1 MVNST
6 TLKGRQNHYN
16 VKLLS
21 GFGLSISLK
30 DNKLVLKNGTYPYSD
45 VPELEELGKV
55 QNEHYSL
62 LKLVGSDSV
71 HKLKNQILILILVS
85 CLVPMLHTSSF
96 GQLSPAGISTSNNGN
111 IIQFDKKIF
120 SWTDRVYITIY
131 APDFNSDPNAIDV
144 IGKTQD
150 DKVTVCTTG
159 HCIPY
164 QLTET
169 GVNTGIFSGYV
180 TLTGD
185 PTVKGMAGIDGQG
198 ENPSGITSTCNP
210 VCGPTDGFLPST
222 GNDGISVSF
231 EYTRDQ
237 TVTGSALIRW
247 HTGEIKWLQS
257 SYRTNSQGVLQIV
270 DPDMSINPDAI
281 NKFETSVWSDSDSSG
296 TKITMTETDKGSG
309 IFEGTVYFD
318 TNFPSSGNRLHVS
331 DGDTVTGE
339 YIDRT
344 PPLPYSPS
352 DQLRLLATTTIGT
365 SVPLLDRVLANNA
378 RILDSFGHVLNNVAI
393 NQQIQIVSDL
403 INNKSKDQ
411 PFAYLVQIQD
421 SNGITVSLS
430 WITGSLSPNQSMSL
444 SQSWTPA
451 IAGTYNA
458 QVFVWQGVTSP
469 DALSPPITLQI
480 PVS

>member
-1 MVNST
+1 
-6 TLKGRQNHYN
+6 
-16 VKLLS
+16 LLS
-21 GFGLSISLK
+21 LDIL
-30 DNKLVLKNGTYPYSD
+30 
-45 VPELEELGKV
+45 
-55 QNEHYSL
+55 
-62 LKLVGSDSV
+62 
-71 HKLKNQILILILVS
+71 HKLKNHILILVLVS
-85 CLVPMLHTSSF
+85 CLVLIQPITSF
-96 GQLSPAGISTSNNGN
+96 GQLLQDGISTSNNGSV
-111 IIQFDKKIF
+111 IQFDKKTF

-131 APDFNSDPNAIDV
+131 APDFNWDPNAIDV
-144 IGKTQD
+144 IGETQD
-150 DKVTVCTTG
+150 DKVSVCTTG

-169 GVNTGIFSGYV
+169 GADTGIFSGYV

-185 PTVKGMAGIDGQG
+185 PTVKGTAGIDGQG
-198 ENPSGITSTCNP
+198 ENPSGTMSTCDP
-210 VCGPTDGFLPST
+210 TCGPSDGFLPST
-222 GNDGISVSF
+222 GNDGVSVSF

-257 SYRTNSQGVLQIV
+257 NSPINSQGVLQIV
-270 DPDMSINPDAI
+270 DPDMSINPDAV
-281 NKFETSVWSDSDSSG
+281 NKFDTSVWSDSDSSG
-296 TKITMTETDKGSG
+296 TKITMTETDKESG
-309 IFEGTVYFD
+309 IFQGTVYFS

-344 PPLPYSPS
+344 LPLPSSPA

-365 SVPLLDRVLANNA
+365 SVPPLDRIPANNA
-378 RILDSFGHVLNNVAI
+378 RILDSFGHVLNKVTI

-403 INNKSKDQ
+403 INNQSDDQ

-421 SNGITVSLS
+421 HNGITVSLS
-430 WITGSLSPNQSMSL
+430 WITGSLSPTQSLSL
-444 SQSWTPA
+444 SQSWTPT

-458 QVFVWQGVTSP
+458 QIFVWQSVTTP
-469 DALSPPITLQI
+469 DALSPPLTLQI